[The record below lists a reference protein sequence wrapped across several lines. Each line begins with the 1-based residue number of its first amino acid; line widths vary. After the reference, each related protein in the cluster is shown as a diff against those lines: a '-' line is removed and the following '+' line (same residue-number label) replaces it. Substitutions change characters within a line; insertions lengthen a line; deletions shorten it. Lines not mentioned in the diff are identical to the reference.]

1 MSSFFSD
8 RRQKEFWWQCVGDL
22 LTLCSKP
29 ILAPNLI
36 SQMEA
41 RGELSL
47 CSSMT
52 IRMLLFVF
60 VFLSSFNRTCPLL
73 YNNYDDA
80 FIVFSSFY
88 DDALQCCLQGGGHGA
103 PDWRWVSNVEILY
116 LIWNWWKLI
125 SISNSCHIL
134 IKSPLLWFHQLIFVP
149 FWSKFDQNIPASL
162 FSSTKLETVFKPQ
175 QLFSASCPD

>member
-1 MSSFFSD
+1 MCWRPLNFVFKANSS
-8 RRQKEFWWQCVGDL
+8 
-22 LTLCSKP
+22 SKP
-29 ILAPNLI
+29 HFSNGSKRRTFP
-36 SQMEA
+36 
-41 RGELSL
+41 
-47 CSSMT
+47 
-52 IRMLLFVF
+52 LLFNDYKDAF
-60 VFLSSFNRTCPLL
+60 ICFCFLSSFNRTCPLL
-73 YNNYDDA
+73 YNN
-80 FIVFSSFY
+80 VFSSFY

-103 PDWRWVSNVEILY
+103 PDWRWVSNVEIIY